1 MLAYFVPFF
10 IGLIVSYALTPAV
23 KKLAVR
29 VGAVDR
35 PEARK
40 VHTHIIPRSY
50 SRGLRRTDRM
60 GNQSVRNHFNHSRMV
75 GRTGYDFL
83 DCRIYQ
89 YGKSY

>member
-40 VHTHIIPRSY
+40 VHTYYSPSGRIGHIY
-50 SRGLRRTDRM
+50 
-60 GNQSVRNHFNHSRMV
+60 
-75 GRTGYDFL
+75 
-83 DCRIYQ
+83 RIY
-89 YGKSY
+89 GGRPLFHARI